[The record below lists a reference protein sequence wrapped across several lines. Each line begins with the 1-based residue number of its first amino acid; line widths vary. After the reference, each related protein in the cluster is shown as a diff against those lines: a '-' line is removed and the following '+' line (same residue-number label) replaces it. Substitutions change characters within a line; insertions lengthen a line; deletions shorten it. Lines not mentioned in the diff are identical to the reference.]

1 MVNKRFGRGV
11 LLMSLVL
18 ALAVAVVGC
27 GKPKETPSTG
37 GNTGGSTSGVTG
49 SIVAGGSTAL
59 QPLVDAAA
67 QQFMAKNPGA
77 QISVQG
83 GGSGTGLTQVLQGGF
98 QIGNSDLFAEEKLK
112 PEEAS
117 QLKDHKVCV
126 VAMAAVVHPGVG
138 AKVTNLTKQQMI
150 DIWTGKIT
158 NWKDVGGP
166 DVKITLV
173 NRPASSGT
181 RATFKKFALDGKEE
195 AKGIEQEASGTVKQI
210 VSQTPG
216 AIGYLALSYL
226 DDSIKVVSLDGVA
239 PTKENVANGTYPV
252 WAYEHMYTKGEPSG
266 LTKAFLDY
274 ILSDEIQKTLVVQ
287 EGYIPITDMKV
298 ERDASGN
305 VKKL

>member
-1 MVNKRFGRGV
+1 MVKTRLGRTV
-11 LLMSLVL
+11 VFLSLVL

-27 GKPKETPSTG
+27 GKQEPAPSTG
-37 GNTGGSTSGVTG
+37 GNTGSNSSGATG

-67 QQFMAKNPGA
+67 QQFMSKNSGA
-77 QISVQG
+77 QIAIQG

-126 VAMAAVVHPGVG
+126 VAMAAVVHPDVG

-166 DVKITLV
+166 DVKVTLV

-195 AKGIEQEASGTVKQI
+195 ANGIEQEASGTVKQI

-226 DDSIKVVSLDGVA
+226 DNSIKVVNLDGVA

-252 WAYEHMYTKGEPSG
+252 WAYEHMYTKGEPAG

-274 ILSDEIQKTLVVQ
+274 ILSDEIQKSIVVQ
-287 EGYIPITDMKV
+287 EGYIPVTDMKV

-305 VKKL
+305 IKKL